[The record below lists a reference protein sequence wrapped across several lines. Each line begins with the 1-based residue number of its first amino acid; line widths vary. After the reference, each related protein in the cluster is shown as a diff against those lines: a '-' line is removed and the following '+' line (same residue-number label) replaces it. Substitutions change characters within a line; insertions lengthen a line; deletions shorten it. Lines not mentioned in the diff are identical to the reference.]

1 MASKLSYFHQLEAAT
16 RLVNTPGDDV
26 CLRPEFAPMLAK
38 LDECL
43 DYVQQNVR
51 VMLDDMECTLLFSCP
66 AIDFVLLYLNR
77 SDTGTRSC
85 IRCASDNA

>member
-51 VMLDDMECTLLFSCP
+51 TPLDDVKCTLLCQ
-66 AIDFVLLYLNR
+66 AIDLVLFYINR
-77 SDTGTRSC
+77 SDIGTRSC
-85 IRCASDNA
+85 IKCASGNA